1 MFLSS
6 SSVNQNVKV
15 LSFLIYSD
23 QIPESY
29 FISLF
34 SVT

>member
-1 MFLSS
+1 MF
-6 SSVNQNVKV
+6 
-15 LSFLIYSD
+15 SFLIYSD